1 MATIQ
6 DQQRRINRIYLLSQ
20 NGHQYQRRSKKH
32 PMIILVN
39 RNGSKG
45 QKWQMSNDLSIESK
59 LCPTMVLDIK
69 DGDAKQ
75 WMGNHH
81 LGQNGESNQ

>member
-1 MATIQ
+1 
-6 DQQRRINRIYLLSQ
+6 
-20 NGHQYQRRSKKH
+20 
-32 PMIILVN
+32 MIILVN
-39 RNGSKG
+39 RNGSNG